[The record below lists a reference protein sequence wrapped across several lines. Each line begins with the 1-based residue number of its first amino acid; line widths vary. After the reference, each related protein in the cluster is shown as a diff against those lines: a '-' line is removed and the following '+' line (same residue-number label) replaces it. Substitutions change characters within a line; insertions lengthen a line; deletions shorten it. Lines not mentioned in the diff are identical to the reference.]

1 MRQGILPAPF
11 QQEFEISAGTQ
22 DFTCTFKGAQ
32 RQFDWVEIS
41 IVYDK
46 SYQHSTIYGSYD
58 LELAARLIKTV
69 KFENTSSTYSLTGKL
84 SYDMEKDDEKFLLYK
99 MLVAFACN
107 CCSSAPLSQ
116 YKNNPIYQ
124 EITEEDEFGGTN
136 KDDRIYI
143 DIQRSKGYT
152 DESEKINR
160 DDSGLALTITLKK
173 AAAKKLRYRIIGWSQ
188 GEYWYILS
196 NKGFIM
202 SQKL

>member
-11 QQEFEISAGTQ
+11 QKEFEISAGTQ

-46 SYQHSTIYGSYD
+46 SCQHSTIYGSYD

-69 KFENTSSTYSLTGKL
+69 KFENTSSTSSLTGKF

-107 CCSSAPLSQ
+107 CCSSALLSR
-116 YKNNPIYQ
+116 YRNNPIYQ

-136 KDDRIYI
+136 KDDPFILI
-143 DIQRSKGYT
+143 CKEAKVT
-152 DESEKINR
+152 
-160 DDSGLALTITLKK
+160 LTNLKK
-173 AAAKKLRYRIIGWSQ
+173 LIEMKAGRHLQ
-188 GEYWYILS
+188 L
-196 NKGFIM
+196 
-202 SQKL
+202 L